1 VHDIVDLCINKCRL
15 PSIANYLCELINL
28 DVYYL
33 YSRGHFCKTSF
44 LLPRNN
50 GSGLPTQGRGCGSDA
65 QPRLESR
72 HERTQEP
79 GSRDQ
84 GWTAAGLLPGMAT
97 MPHLA
102 ARLGHAM
109 AGWAAGL
116 ARAQEA
122 AGLLEHGRRRDTPRR
137 GWASALG
144 GGAGTAGPCPRPRRR
159 GGGASGRRNSDGEDR
174 VQTERAPTDDG
185 APKRLRKVDEG
196 AHLAITG
203 ARDET
208 TTAGDLGNEGGKRRG
223 SVDARIRERG
233 CVRRVPQ
240 RRGRDRGVGSVFHA
254 RTKSGGVAAAERA
267 RRATGRATARDSGC
281 TRSARRWASGCVR
294 GHGGVGQLGVAA
306 AGASDGALGERA
318 H

>member
-1 VHDIVDLCINKCRL
+1 
-15 PSIANYLCELINL
+15 
-28 DVYYL
+28 
-33 YSRGHFCKTSF
+33 
-44 LLPRNN
+44 
-50 GSGLPTQGRGCGSDA
+50 
-65 QPRLESR
+65 
-72 HERTQEP
+72 
-79 GSRDQ
+79 
-84 GWTAAGLLPGMAT
+84 
-97 MPHLA
+97 
-102 ARLGHAM
+102 M
-109 AGWAAGL
+109 AGWATGL

-223 SVDARIRERG
+223 SVDARIR
-233 CVRRVPQ
+233 
-240 RRGRDRGVGSVFHA
+240 
-254 RTKSGGVAAAERA
+254 
-267 RRATGRATARDSGC
+267 
-281 TRSARRWASGCVR
+281 
-294 GHGGVGQLGVAA
+294 
-306 AGASDGALGERA
+306 
-318 H
+318 